1 MVQVGDAESFDFQAF
16 NTGDYYGAVVQKIVS
31 ENTTKVLYPNDEMP
45 QGKQLRLEQ
54 QYFFASCA
62 LRDMIRIYLQRSD
75 DLSNFHEKFVVQLND
90 THPAIAVAELMR
102 LLVDEHD
109 FAWEDGWKVTRNTF
123 AYTNHTLLPEALE
136 CWPGALFQRVLP
148 RHLEIITEI
157 NRRFLSEI
165 RRCYPDDEARV
176 ARLSIFEEEGECY
189 IRMAN
194 LACVGSRAINGV
206 AQLHSDLLKQ
216 TVLKDFHDL
225 WPEKFFNVTNGVTPR
240 RFLLLSNPRQADLI
254 SRRIGTGWARDLEQ
268 LRQLEPAAE
277 DSTFR
282 QEWREIKRRNKE
294 TLARLVLKRTGV
306 TVDPDSLFDVQF
318 KRMHEYKRQHMNVL
332 HVITLY
338 QRLRENP
345 DLEIVPR
352 TFLFGGKAAPGYR
365 IAKLMIKLIHAVGEV
380 VNHDPVVRDRLKVVF
395 FPNFNVKNAQH
406 IYPAGDLSEQ
416 ISTAGLEASGTG
428 NMKFALNGALTIGT
442 LDGANIEIPEH
453 VGAEN
458 FFLFGLTEE
467 EVREGKS
474 GGYRPHDCHEA
485 NEELRGVLDLL
496 RSGFFSPDQPD
507 LFRSFVDSLLH
518 RDDYML
524 LADYA
529 SYLECQAE
537 VSEAYQDEER
547 WSRMSI
553 LNVARMGYFSSDRS
567 IRDYCERIWGVKPKS

>member
-136 CWPGALFQRVLP
+136 CWPVALFQRVLP

-176 ARLSIFEEEGECY
+176 ARLSIFEEEGERY

-194 LACVGSRAINGV
+194 LACIGSRAINGV

-352 TFLFGGKAAPGYR
+352 TFLFGGKDAPGYR

>member
-136 CWPGALFQRVLP
+136 CWPVALFRRVLP

-176 ARLSIFEEEGECY
+176 ARLSIFEEEGERY

-194 LACVGSRAINGV
+194 LACIGSRAINGV

-537 VSEAYQDEER
+537 VSAAYQDEEW